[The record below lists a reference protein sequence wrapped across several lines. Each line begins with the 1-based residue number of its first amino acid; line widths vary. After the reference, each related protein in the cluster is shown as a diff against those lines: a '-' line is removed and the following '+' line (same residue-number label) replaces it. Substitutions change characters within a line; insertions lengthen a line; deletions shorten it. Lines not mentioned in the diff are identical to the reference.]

1 MKLKN
6 SYLIREFN
14 GTIYAVP
21 EDLSADKKNDPIILN
36 STGRIL
42 WQLLKSDT
50 NAAALVDALTSEY
63 DVERKTAEE
72 DTAKFIEE
80 LRAADLLAEAE

>member
-21 EDLSADKKNDPIILN
+21 EDLSSEKKSDPIILN
-36 STGRIL
+36 GTGRIL
-42 WQLLKSDT
+42 WQLLTSETDVR
-50 NAAALVDALTSEY
+50 ALVDALLNEY
-63 DVERKTAEE
+63 EIDRQTAEN

-80 LRAADLLAEAE
+80 LRAADLLTEN

>member
-6 SYLIREFN
+6 NYLIREFN

-21 EDLSADKKNDPIILN
+21 EDLSAEKKNDPIILN
-36 STGRIL
+36 STGRKL
-42 WQLLKSDT
+42 WQLLSSETDVK
-50 NAAALVDALTSEY
+50 ALVDALLNEY
-63 DVERKTAEE
+63 EIDRQTAEN

-80 LRAADLLAEAE
+80 LRAADLLTEN

>member
-6 SYLIREFN
+6 NYLIREFN

-21 EDLSADKKNDPIILN
+21 EDLSSEKKSDPIILN
-36 STGRIL
+36 GTGRIL
-42 WQLLKSDT
+42 WQLLTSETDVR
-50 NAAALVDALTSEY
+50 ALVDALLNEY
-63 DVERKTAEE
+63 EIDRQTAEN

-80 LRAADLLAEAE
+80 LRAADLLTDN

>member
-21 EDLSADKKNDPIILN
+21 EDLSAYKKNDPIILN
-36 STGRIL
+36 ETGRML
-42 WQLLKSDT
+42 WQLLKSGADT
-50 NAAALVDALTSEY
+50 ETLVNALLSEY
-63 DVERKTAEE
+63 DIDKKTAEE
-72 DTAKFIEE
+72 DRLI
-80 LRAADLLAEAE
+80 

>member
-36 STGRIL
+36 GTGRIL
-42 WQLLKSDT
+42 WQLLRSDT
-50 NAAALVDALTSEY
+50 DTASLVNALLSEY
-63 DVERKTAEE
+63 DIDKKTAEE

-80 LRAADLLAEAE
+80 LRAADLLSEAQ